1 VIETLRIRDLALVET
16 AELEFGPGLNV
27 LTGETGAGKSIVL
40 GALGLLA
47 GGRAETG
54 LVREGALEAVVE
66 AVFQARGVAG
76 LEAALAE
83 RGIEL
88 DDGALVVRRS
98 VAAAETNGA
107 TARRSRAQLAGQLV
121 PIATLAEVLGG
132 RLEISS
138 QHESQALL
146 RPESHGRLL
155 DAHAGALALRDAVA
169 AGHAAL
175 RALDAELARLRGAAE
190 ERARRQDFL
199 AFQANEIDEAKLHPG
214 EHAALGAERARLV
227 HASRLAAD
235 AAVAAA
241 CIAGESDESAAARD
255 RVAEA
260 ARRIDAA
267 ARLDPGLEPL
277 AARLRAL
284 GAELDDAARELE
296 RYAAGIEHDPE
307 RAGAIEERLALLEK
321 LRRKYGND
329 EDAILAFR
337 ARIGAERAELG
348 NSDERL
354 AQLERERGIARS
366 ALADAAAALTGA
378 RRRGA
383 KALAAALE
391 AALGELAMP
400 GAHFEIALPGYS
412 PPAGEPELRAGPS
425 VSSVSSVPSAASGP
439 SVPSAAPV
447 SPVPPAA
454 SPPSVPSLPCGP
466 RGAEE
471 PEILFSANP
480 GEAARPLRR
489 VASGG
494 ELSRVFLALKNVLRR
509 TGAGM
514 VLVFDEVDAGIGGAV
529 ADRVG
534 RALAELAS
542 EHQVLCITHLPQIA
556 ARASHHFRV
565 RKTSRGG
572 RTVTEVIALAPEAR
586 VEEIA
591 RMAGGET
598 VTDATR
604 RHAEALLREAS
615 TGARAAGALPEV
627 PRTTRRRGGAPPV
640 KGSIRPPMKRP

>member
-1 VIETLRIRDLALVET
+1 VIETLRIRDLALVES

-54 LVREGALEAVVE
+54 LVREGAAEAVVE

-76 LEAALAE
+76 LEPALAE

-98 VAAAETNGA
+98 VAAAEAGA
-107 TARRSRAQLAGQLV
+107 AGARRSRAQLAGQLV
-121 PIATLAEVLGG
+121 PVATLAEVLGG

-155 DAHAGALALRDAVA
+155 DAHAGALALRDAVG

-175 RALDAELARLRGAAE
+175 RALDVEIARLRGAAE

-199 AFQANEIDEAKLHPG
+199 AFQANEIDEAKLQPG
-214 EHAALGAERARLV
+214 EHAALAAERARLV
-227 HASRLAAD
+227 HASRLVAD
-235 AAVAAA
+235 AGVAAS
-241 CIAGESDESAAARD
+241 CLAGDADDAAPARD

-267 ARLDPGLEPL
+267 VRLDPGLEPL

-296 RYAAGIEHDPE
+296 RYATGIEADPE
-307 RAGAIEERLALLEK
+307 RAGAVEERLALLEK
-321 LRRKYGND
+321 LRRKYGSD
-329 EDAILAFR
+329 EAEILAFR
-337 ARIGAERAELG
+337 ERVGAELAELG
-348 NSDERL
+348 GSDERL
-354 AQLERERGIARS
+354 GALERERATARD
-366 ALADAAAALTGA
+366 ALADTAAALTAA

-383 KALAAALE
+383 KALASALE
-391 AALGELAMP
+391 AALRELAMP
-400 GAHFEIALPGYS
+400 EARFEIALPAWT
-412 PPAGEPELRAGPS
+412 PPAGESDLPS
-425 VSSVSSVPSAASGP
+425 
-439 SVPSAAPV
+439 
-447 SPVPPAA
+447 
-454 SPPSVPSLPCGP
+454 GP

-471 PEILFSANP
+471 PEILFSANT

-509 TGAGM
+509 AGAGM

-534 RALAELAS
+534 RTLAELAS

-556 ARASHHFRV
+556 ARATRHFRV
-565 RKTSRGG
+565 QKAARSG
-572 RTVTEVIALAPEAR
+572 RTVTEVVALGPEER

-598 VTDATR
+598 VTEATR
-604 RHAEALLREAS
+604 RHAEALLR
-615 TGARAAGALPEV
+615 GAAADAREPAPAPGATPA
-627 PRTTRRRGGAPPV
+627 PRRRGGAPAV
-640 KGSIRPPMKRP
+640 KGSTRPPMRRP